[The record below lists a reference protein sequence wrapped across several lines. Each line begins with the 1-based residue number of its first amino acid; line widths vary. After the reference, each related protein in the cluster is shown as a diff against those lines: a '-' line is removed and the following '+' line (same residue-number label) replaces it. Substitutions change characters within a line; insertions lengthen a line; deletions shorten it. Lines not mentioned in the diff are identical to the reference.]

1 MNVEIDLLGGFAVR
15 VEGRPIPANE
25 WRRRRAASLVKLLA
39 LAPRRTLHREQV
51 IDALWPDTAID
62 DAGPRLHKAAH
73 FARRTLGDSSALVLS
88 GDTVSL
94 FPGACVVV
102 DVDEFERS
110 AKQAI
115 AALDR
120 DPEECA
126 AAAAAADRWAG
137 ELLPDDPY
145 EEWLEVPRDRLRE
158 LHQELL
164 RRSGRWNELAMADPA
179 DEQANLARARQLA
192 DSGNRGAALRQLER
206 LERALRREL
215 GVSPG
220 PAVASLRAELLAS
233 DAHETQRRPARVL
246 FGRDAELRR
255 IDRLIVAASAGEGR
269 TLFVSGPAGIGKTA
283 VLRWLDRRAEGRGLR
298 VGVGAAAALEGAWPY
313 APVLEALADLCRR
326 YPALLDGLA
335 DEYRTEIEGALR
347 GSSPEWAGE
356 SRHQR
361 LFVSAAELLRL
372 AASGGIA
379 PRAVLRR
386 REGTRIPS
394 PSDDEVG
401 ALQRRDQRG
410 AIKLGASAASGAIK
424 LGGAVLIVDDAHD
437 ADEASLRLLHYLSRV
452 AVGERILIV
461 VAHRPWPLRPA
472 MDAMRRSL
480 IGRGTS
486 VPLDLGQL
494 PDEDI
499 RQLASPAVGEDQVIL
514 ERVVKLAGGNPF
526 AAIELARTAA
536 SGDDRGG
543 PTGALVLRGLGDAA
557 ISALTK
563 VAVLG
568 AEFNT
573 DEYVAVA
580 GVGEAQAYALLDE
593 ALVGGVI
600 ERVAA
605 GYRFRHSLVRDA
617 LLDGLPPHRLLPLHR
632 RAAEALRSLSAS
644 PARIGHQL
652 LQAGDV
658 GAAAPILLQAAR
670 TEAAIGAYRDAL
682 SLIDAVRTDVRD
694 PERGP
699 LLALRADMLMAT
711 GDAGAVGAYR
721 EALSATDDPAEH
733 RRLLPRLARAATFAG
748 DYATAAEALE
758 GLEPDGSADDAAL
771 LLARGN
777 LAYFTGDLV
786 AAEAAADEARR
797 RLAFAD
803 LADWRLYDLI
813 TLQGLIAHLRGEWFS
828 RLAVELRAGADRP
841 DLARAM
847 FDSHL
852 CVGEY
857 LLYGPT
863 PYEEVLALSAR
874 LRESAR
880 RSGVLRAVAFATAL
894 RGEAALLSGDLALAE
909 TELTEAAELHHD
921 IGSTAGEAHSL
932 QRLAEVRLAQGDRA
946 EAQQLLRRAL
956 PLARWSATALHLLQ
970 RVYGSMI
977 RAAPDVETARAVVDQ
992 AMSTVGQEDACP
1004 FCSIMLAVP
1013 AAIACADAGDLD
1025 DARHHL
1031 AIAERSAALWKGSAW
1046 QASIAEARAHL
1057 DRAEGDS
1064 ENARRRLREAAEL
1077 FAAAGQPLDVDRCLA

>member
-15 VEGRPIPANE
+15 VDGRPIPAAD
-25 WRRRRAASLVKLLA
+25 WRRRKAASLVKLLA
-39 LAPRRTLHREQV
+39 LAHRHTLHREQV

-73 FARRTLGDSSALVLS
+73 FARRALGDSSALVLS
-88 GDTVSL
+88 RETVWL
-94 FPGACVVV
+94 FPDAHVAV
-102 DVDEFERS
+102 DVEEFERS
-110 AKQAI
+110 AKQAL

-120 DPEECA
+120 DPVGWA
-126 AAAAAADRWAG
+126 AAAAAVDQWAG

-145 EEWLEVPRDRLRE
+145 EAWLEAPRDRLQQ
-158 LHQELL
+158 LHSELL
-164 RRSGRWNELAMADPA
+164 RRSGRWSELALADPA
-179 DEQANLARARQLA
+179 DEEANLARARQLA
-192 DSGNRGAALRQLER
+192 NSGNRKAALRQLER

-215 GVSPG
+215 GVRPG
-220 PAVASLRAELLAS
+220 PAVVSLRAELLAS
-233 DAHETQRRPARVL
+233 DAPETQRRPARML
-246 FGRDAELRR
+246 FGRDTELRR
-255 IDRLIVAASAGEGR
+255 IDRLIVAASTGQGR

-283 VLRWLDRRAEGRGLR
+283 VVRWLDRRAEERGLR

-335 DEYRTEIEGALR
+335 DEYRSEIEGALR
-347 GSSPEWAGE
+347 GSSPEWAGD

-372 AASGGIA
+372 AASG
-379 PRAVLRR
+379 
-386 REGTRIPS
+386 
-394 PSDDEVG
+394 
-401 ALQRRDQRG
+401 
-410 AIKLGASAASGAIK
+410 
-424 LGGAVLIVDDAHD
+424 GGAVLIVDDAHD
-437 ADEASLRLLHYLSRV
+437 ADEASLRLLHYLSRA

-461 VAHRPWPLRPA
+461 VAHRQWPLRPA

-499 RQLASPAVGEDQVIL
+499 RRLASRAVGEDRVLL

-536 SGDDRGG
+536 SGEDRGG
-543 PTGALVLRGLGDAA
+543 PTGALVLRGLSEAA
-557 ISALTK
+557 ISALTN

-568 AEFNT
+568 AEFDT

-580 GVGEAQAYALLDE
+580 GVAEAQAYVLLDE
-593 ALVGGVI
+593 ALAGGVI
-600 ERVAA
+600 ERMAA
-605 GYRFRHSLVRDA
+605 GYRFQHSLVRDA

-632 RAAEALRSLSAS
+632 RAAEALRGLSAS

-670 TEAAIGAYRDAL
+670 TEATIGAYRDAL
-682 SLIDAVRTDVRD
+682 SLIDAVRADAQD

-699 LLALRADMLMAT
+699 MLALRADMLMAT

-721 EALSATDDPAEH
+721 DALSATDDPAEQ

-748 DYATAAEALE
+748 DYTTAAEALE
-758 GLEPDGSADDAAL
+758 GLEPDGTADDAAL

-803 LADWRLYDLI
+803 LGDWRLYDLI

-863 PYEEVLALSAR
+863 PYEEVLVLSAK
-874 LRESAR
+874 LRDSAR

-894 RGEAALLSGDLALAE
+894 RGEAALLSGDLTLAE

-932 QRLAEVRLAQGDRA
+932 QRLAEVRLAQGNRA

-970 RVYGSMI
+970 RVYGTMI

-1025 DARHHL
+1025 DARQHL

-1057 DRAEGDS
+1057 HRAEGDA
-1064 ENARRRLREAAEL
+1064 ETAHRRLREAAEL

>member
-15 VEGRPIPANE
+15 VDGRPIPAAD
-25 WRRRRAASLVKLLA
+25 WRRRKAAALVKLLA
-39 LAPRRTLHREQV
+39 LAHRHTLHREQV

-73 FARRTLGDSSALVLS
+73 FARRALGDSSALVLS
-88 GDTVSL
+88 GETVWL
-94 FPGACVVV
+94 FPDAHLAV
-102 DVDEFERS
+102 DVEEFERS
-110 AKQAI
+110 AKQAL

-120 DPEECA
+120 DPVGWA
-126 AAAAAADRWAG
+126 AAAAAVDQWAG

-145 EEWLEVPRDRLRE
+145 EAWLEAPRDRLQQ
-158 LHQELL
+158 LHSELL
-164 RRSGRWNELAMADPA
+164 RRSGRWSELALADPA
-179 DEQANLARARQLA
+179 DEEANLARARQLA
-192 DSGNRGAALRQLER
+192 NSGNRGAALRQLER

-215 GVSPG
+215 GVRPG
-220 PAVASLRAELLAS
+220 PAVVSLRAELLAS
-233 DAHETQRRPARVL
+233 DAPETQRRPARML
-246 FGRDAELRR
+246 FGRDTALRR
-255 IDRLIVAASAGEGR
+255 IDRLIVAASTGQGR

-283 VLRWLDRRAEGRGLR
+283 VVRWLDRRAEERGLR

-335 DEYRTEIEGALR
+335 DEYRSEIEGALR

-372 AASGGIA
+372 AASGG
-379 PRAVLRR
+379 
-386 REGTRIPS
+386 
-394 PSDDEVG
+394 
-401 ALQRRDQRG
+401 
-410 AIKLGASAASGAIK
+410 
-424 LGGAVLIVDDAHD
+424 GAVLIVDDAHD
-437 ADEASLRLLHYLSRV
+437 ADEASLRLLHYLSRA

-461 VAHRPWPLRPA
+461 VAHRQWPLRPA

-499 RQLASPAVGEDQVIL
+499 RRLASRAVGEDRVLL

-543 PTGALVLRGLGDAA
+543 PTGALVLRGLSEAA
-557 ISALTK
+557 ISALTN

-568 AEFNT
+568 AEFDT

-580 GVGEAQAYALLDE
+580 GVGEAQAYVLLDE
-593 ALVGGVI
+593 ALAGGVI
-600 ERVAA
+600 ERMAA
-605 GYRFRHSLVRDA
+605 GYRFQHSLVRDA

-632 RAAEALRSLSAS
+632 RAAEALRGLSAS

-670 TEAAIGAYRDAL
+670 TEATIGAYRDAL
-682 SLIDAVRTDVRD
+682 SLIDAVRADAQD

-699 LLALRADMLMAT
+699 MLALRADMLMAT

-721 EALSATDDPAEH
+721 DALSATDDPAEQ

-748 DYATAAEALE
+748 DYTTAAEALE
-758 GLEPDGSADDAAL
+758 GLEPDGTADDAAL

-803 LADWRLYDLI
+803 LGDWRLYDLI

-863 PYEEVLALSAR
+863 PYEEVLVLSAK
-874 LRESAR
+874 LRDSAR

-894 RGEAALLSGDLALAE
+894 RGEAALLSGDLTLAE

-932 QRLAEVRLAQGDRA
+932 QRLAEVRLAQGNRA

-970 RVYGSMI
+970 RVYGTMI

-1025 DARHHL
+1025 DARQHL

-1057 DRAEGDS
+1057 HRAEGDA
-1064 ENARRRLREAAEL
+1064 ETARRRLREAAEL

>member
-15 VEGRPIPANE
+15 VDGRPIPAAD
-25 WRRRRAASLVKLLA
+25 WRRRKAAALVKLLA
-39 LAPRRTLHREQV
+39 LAHRHTLHREQV

-73 FARRTLGDSSALVLS
+73 FARRALGDSSALVLS
-88 GDTVSL
+88 GETVWL
-94 FPGACVVV
+94 FPDAHVAV
-102 DVDEFERS
+102 DVEEFERS
-110 AKQAI
+110 AKQAL

-120 DPEECA
+120 DPVGWA
-126 AAAAAADRWAG
+126 AAAAAVDQWAG

-145 EEWLEVPRDRLRE
+145 EAWLEAPRDRLQQ
-158 LHQELL
+158 LHSELL
-164 RRSGRWNELAMADPA
+164 RRSGRWSELALADPA
-179 DEQANLARARQLA
+179 DEEANLARARQLA
-192 DSGNRGAALRQLER
+192 NSGNRGAALRQLER

-215 GVSPG
+215 GVRPG
-220 PAVASLRAELLAS
+220 PAVVSLRAELLAS
-233 DAHETQRRPARVL
+233 DAPETQRRPARML
-246 FGRDAELRR
+246 FGRDTALRR
-255 IDRLIVAASAGEGR
+255 IDRLIVAASTGQGR

-283 VLRWLDRRAEGRGLR
+283 VVRWLDRRAEERGLR

-335 DEYRTEIEGALR
+335 DEYRSEIEGALR

-372 AASGGIA
+372 AASGG
-379 PRAVLRR
+379 
-386 REGTRIPS
+386 
-394 PSDDEVG
+394 
-401 ALQRRDQRG
+401 
-410 AIKLGASAASGAIK
+410 
-424 LGGAVLIVDDAHD
+424 GAVLIVDDAHD
-437 ADEASLRLLHYLSRV
+437 ADEASLRLLHYLSRA

-461 VAHRPWPLRPA
+461 VAHRQWPLRPA

-499 RQLASPAVGEDQVIL
+499 RRLASRAVGEDRVLL

-543 PTGALVLRGLGDAA
+543 PTGALVLRGLSEAA
-557 ISALTK
+557 ISALTN

-568 AEFNT
+568 AEFDT

-580 GVGEAQAYALLDE
+580 GVGEAQAYVLLDE
-593 ALVGGVI
+593 ALAGGVI
-600 ERVAA
+600 ERMAA
-605 GYRFRHSLVRDA
+605 GYRFQHSLVRDA

-632 RAAEALRSLSAS
+632 RAAEALRGLSAS

-682 SLIDAVRTDVRD
+682 SLIDAVRADAQD

-699 LLALRADMLMAT
+699 MLALRADMLMAT

-721 EALSATDDPAEH
+721 DALSATDDPAEQ

-748 DYATAAEALE
+748 DYTTAAEALE
-758 GLEPDGSADDAAL
+758 GLEPDGTADDAAL

-803 LADWRLYDLI
+803 LGDWRLYDLI

-863 PYEEVLALSAR
+863 PYEEVLVLSAK
-874 LRESAR
+874 LRDSAR

-894 RGEAALLSGDLALAE
+894 RGEAALLSGDLTLAE

-932 QRLAEVRLAQGDRA
+932 QRLAEVRLAQGNRA

-970 RVYGSMI
+970 RVYGTMI

-1025 DARHHL
+1025 DARQHL

-1057 DRAEGDS
+1057 HRAEGDA
-1064 ENARRRLREAAEL
+1064 ETARRRLREAAEL

>member
-15 VEGRPIPANE
+15 VDGRPIPAAD
-25 WRRRRAASLVKLLA
+25 WRRRKAASLVKLLA
-39 LAPRRTLHREQV
+39 LAHRHTLHREQV

-73 FARRTLGDSSALVLS
+73 FARRALGDSSALVLS
-88 GDTVSL
+88 RETVWL
-94 FPGACVVV
+94 FPDAHVAV
-102 DVDEFERS
+102 DVEEFERS
-110 AKQAI
+110 AKQAL

-120 DPEECA
+120 DPVGWA
-126 AAAAAADRWAG
+126 AAAAAVDQWAG

-145 EEWLEVPRDRLRE
+145 EAWLEAPRDRLQQ
-158 LHQELL
+158 LHSELL
-164 RRSGRWNELAMADPA
+164 RRSGRWSELALADPA
-179 DEQANLARARQLA
+179 DEGANLARARQLA
-192 DSGNRGAALRQLER
+192 NSGNRGAALRQLER

-215 GVSPG
+215 GVRPG
-220 PAVASLRAELLAS
+220 PAVVSLRAELLAS
-233 DAHETQRRPARVL
+233 DAPETQRRPARML
-246 FGRDAELRR
+246 FGRDTALRR
-255 IDRLIVAASAGEGR
+255 IDRLIVAASTGQGR

-283 VLRWLDRRAEGRGLR
+283 VVRWLDRRAEERGLR

-335 DEYRTEIEGALR
+335 DEYRSEIEGALR

-372 AASGGIA
+372 AASGG
-379 PRAVLRR
+379 
-386 REGTRIPS
+386 
-394 PSDDEVG
+394 
-401 ALQRRDQRG
+401 
-410 AIKLGASAASGAIK
+410 
-424 LGGAVLIVDDAHD
+424 GAVLIVDDAHD
-437 ADEASLRLLHYLSRV
+437 ADEASLRLLHYLSRA

-461 VAHRPWPLRPA
+461 VAHRQWPLRPA

-499 RQLASPAVGEDQVIL
+499 RRLASRAVGEDRVLL

-543 PTGALVLRGLGDAA
+543 PTGALVLRGLSEAA
-557 ISALTK
+557 ISALTN

-568 AEFNT
+568 AEFDT
-573 DEYVAVA
+573 DEYVAVV
-580 GVGEAQAYALLDE
+580 GVGEAQAYVLLDE
-593 ALVGGVI
+593 ALAGGVI
-600 ERVAA
+600 ERMAA
-605 GYRFRHSLVRDA
+605 GYRFQHSLVRDA

-632 RAAEALRSLSAS
+632 RAAEALRGLSAS

-670 TEAAIGAYRDAL
+670 TEATIGAYRDAL
-682 SLIDAVRTDVRD
+682 SLIDAVRADAQD

-699 LLALRADMLMAT
+699 MLALRADMLMAT

-721 EALSATDDPAEH
+721 DALSATDDPAEQ

-748 DYATAAEALE
+748 DYTTAAEALE
-758 GLEPDGSADDAAL
+758 GLEPDGTADDAAL

-803 LADWRLYDLI
+803 LGDWRLYDLI

-863 PYEEVLALSAR
+863 PYEEVLVLSAK
-874 LRESAR
+874 LRDSAR

-894 RGEAALLSGDLALAE
+894 RGEAALLSGDLTLAE

-932 QRLAEVRLAQGDRA
+932 QRLAEVRLAQGNRA

-970 RVYGSMI
+970 RVYGTMI

-1025 DARHHL
+1025 DARQHL

-1057 DRAEGDS
+1057 HRAEGDA
-1064 ENARRRLREAAEL
+1064 ETARRRLREAAEL

>member
-15 VEGRPIPANE
+15 VDGRPIPAAD
-25 WRRRRAASLVKLLA
+25 WRRRKAASLVKLLA
-39 LAPRRTLHREQV
+39 LAHRHTLHREQV

-73 FARRTLGDSSALVLS
+73 FARRVLGNSSALVLS
-88 GDTVSL
+88 GETVWL
-94 FPGACVVV
+94 FPDAHVVV
-102 DVDEFERS
+102 DVEEFERS
-110 AKQAI
+110 AKQAL

-120 DPEECA
+120 DPGGWA
-126 AAAAAADRWAG
+126 AAAAAVDQWAG

-145 EEWLEVPRDRLRE
+145 EAWLEAPRDRLQQ
-158 LHQELL
+158 LHSELL
-164 RRSGRWNELAMADPA
+164 RRSGRWSELALADPA
-179 DEQANLARARQLA
+179 DEEANLARARQLA

-215 GVSPG
+215 GVRPG
-220 PAVASLRAELLAS
+220 PAVVSLRAELLAS
-233 DAHETQRRPARVL
+233 DAPETQRRPARML
-246 FGRDAELRR
+246 FGRDTELRR
-255 IDRLIVAASAGEGR
+255 IDRLIVAASTGEGR

-283 VLRWLDRRAEGRGLR
+283 VVRWLDRRAEERGLR

-335 DEYRTEIEGALR
+335 DEYRSEIEGALR

-372 AASGGIA
+372 AASGG
-379 PRAVLRR
+379 
-386 REGTRIPS
+386 
-394 PSDDEVG
+394 
-401 ALQRRDQRG
+401 
-410 AIKLGASAASGAIK
+410 
-424 LGGAVLIVDDAHD
+424 GAVLIVDDAHD
-437 ADEASLRLLHYLSRV
+437 ADEASLRLLHYLSRA

-461 VAHRPWPLRPA
+461 VAHRQWPLRPA

-499 RQLASPAVGEDQVIL
+499 RRLAGRAVGEDRVLL

-543 PTGALVLRGLGDAA
+543 PTGALVLRGLSEAA
-557 ISALTK
+557 ISALTN

-568 AEFNT
+568 AEFDT

-580 GVGEAQAYALLDE
+580 GVREAQAYVLLDE
-593 ALVGGVI
+593 ALAGGVI
-600 ERVAA
+600 ERMAA
-605 GYRFRHSLVRDA
+605 GYRFQHSLVRDA

-632 RAAEALRSLSAS
+632 RAAEALRGLSAS

-658 GAAAPILLQAAR
+658 GAAAPILLQDAR

-682 SLIDAVRTDVRD
+682 SLIDAVRADAQD

-699 LLALRADMLMAT
+699 MLALRADMLMAT

-721 EALSATDDPAEH
+721 EALSATDDPAEQ

-748 DYATAAEALE
+748 DYTTAAEALQ
-758 GLEPDGSADDAAL
+758 GLEPDGTADDAAL

-803 LADWRLYDLI
+803 LGDWRLYDLI

-863 PYEEVLALSAR
+863 PYEEVLVLSAK
-874 LRESAR
+874 LRDSAR

-894 RGEAALLSGDLALAE
+894 RGEAALLSGDLTLAE

-932 QRLAEVRLAQGDRA
+932 QRLAEVRLAQGNRA

-970 RVYGSMI
+970 RVYGTMI

-1057 DRAEGDS
+1057 HRAEGDA
-1064 ENARRRLREAAEL
+1064 ETAHRRLREAAEL

>member
-15 VEGRPIPANE
+15 VDGRPIPAGD
-25 WRRRRAASLVKLLA
+25 WRRRKAASLVKLLA
-39 LAPRRTLHREQV
+39 LAHRHTLHREQV
-51 IDALWPDTAID
+51 IDALWPDTAIE

-73 FARRTLGDSSALVLS
+73 FARRVLGDSSALVLS
-88 GDTVSL
+88 GETVWL
-94 FPGACVVV
+94 FPDAHVVV
-102 DVDEFERS
+102 DVEEFERS
-110 AKQAI
+110 AKQAL

-120 DPEECA
+120 DPGGWA
-126 AAAAAADRWAG
+126 AAAAAVDQWAG

-145 EEWLEVPRDRLRE
+145 EAWLEAPRDRLQQ
-158 LHQELL
+158 LHSELL
-164 RRSGRWNELAMADPA
+164 RRSGRWSELALADPA
-179 DEQANLARARQLA
+179 DEEANLARARQLA

-215 GVSPG
+215 GVRPG
-220 PAVASLRAELLAS
+220 PAVVSLRAELLAS
-233 DAHETQRRPARVL
+233 DAPETQRRPARML
-246 FGRDAELRR
+246 FGRDTELRR
-255 IDRLIVAASAGEGR
+255 IDRLIVAASTGEGR

-283 VLRWLDRRAEGRGLR
+283 VVRWLDRRAEERGLR

-335 DEYRTEIEGALR
+335 DEYRSEIEGALR

-372 AASGGIA
+372 AASGG
-379 PRAVLRR
+379 
-386 REGTRIPS
+386 
-394 PSDDEVG
+394 
-401 ALQRRDQRG
+401 
-410 AIKLGASAASGAIK
+410 
-424 LGGAVLIVDDAHD
+424 GAVLIVDDAHD
-437 ADEASLRLLHYLSRV
+437 ADEASLRLLHYLSRA

-461 VAHRPWPLRPA
+461 VAHRQWPLRPA

-499 RQLASPAVGEDQVIL
+499 RRLASRAVGEDRVLL

-543 PTGALVLRGLGDAA
+543 PTGALVLRGLSEAA
-557 ISALTK
+557 ISALTN

-568 AEFNT
+568 AEFDT

-580 GVGEAQAYALLDE
+580 GVAEAQAYVLLDE
-593 ALVGGVI
+593 ALAGGVI
-600 ERVAA
+600 ERMAA
-605 GYRFRHSLVRDA
+605 GYRFQHSLVRDA

-632 RAAEALRSLSAS
+632 RAAEALRGLSAS

-682 SLIDAVRTDVRD
+682 SLIDAVRSDAQD

-699 LLALRADMLMAT
+699 MLALRADMLMAT

-721 EALSATDDPAEH
+721 EALSATDDPAEQ

-748 DYATAAEALE
+748 DYTTAAEALQ
-758 GLEPDGSADDAAL
+758 GLEPDGTADDAAL

-803 LADWRLYDLI
+803 LGDWRLYDLI

-863 PYEEVLALSAR
+863 PYEEVLVLSAK
-874 LRESAR
+874 LRDSAR

-894 RGEAALLSGDLALAE
+894 RGEAALLSGDLTLAE

-932 QRLAEVRLAQGDRA
+932 QRLAEVRLAQGNRA

-970 RVYGSMI
+970 RVYGTMI

-1025 DARHHL
+1025 DARQHL

-1057 DRAEGDS
+1057 HRAEGDA
-1064 ENARRRLREAAEL
+1064 ETAHRRLREAAEL

>member
-51 IDALWPDTAID
+51 IDALWPDTAVD

-94 FPGACVVV
+94 FPGACVVI

-120 DPEECA
+120 DPEEWA

-192 DSGNRGAALRQLER
+192 HSGNRGAALRQLER

-283 VLRWLDRRAEGRGLR
+283 VLRWLDRRAEERGLR

-386 REGTRIPS
+386 REGTRFSS

-401 ALQRRDQRG
+401 ALQRRDPR
-410 AIKLGASAASGAIK
+410 GASAASGAIK

-437 ADEASLRLLHYLSRV
+437 ADEASLRLLHYLSRA

-543 PTGALVLRGLGDAA
+543 PMGALVLRGLGDAA

-600 ERVAA
+600 ERMAA

-632 RAAEALRSLSAS
+632 RAAEALRGLSAS

-694 PERGP
+694 R
-699 LLALRADMLMAT
+699 
-711 GDAGAVGAYR
+711 
-721 EALSATDDPAEH
+721 
-733 RRLLPRLARAATFAG
+733 
-748 DYATAAEALE
+748 
-758 GLEPDGSADDAAL
+758 
-771 LLARGN
+771 
-777 LAYFTGDLV
+777 
-786 AAEAAADEARR
+786 
-797 RLAFAD
+797 
-803 LADWRLYDLI
+803 
-813 TLQGLIAHLRGEWFS
+813 
-828 RLAVELRAGADRP
+828 
-841 DLARAM
+841 
-847 FDSHL
+847 
-852 CVGEY
+852 
-857 LLYGPT
+857 
-863 PYEEVLALSAR
+863 
-874 LRESAR
+874 
-880 RSGVLRAVAFATAL
+880 
-894 RGEAALLSGDLALAE
+894 
-909 TELTEAAELHHD
+909 
-921 IGSTAGEAHSL
+921 
-932 QRLAEVRLAQGDRA
+932 
-946 EAQQLLRRAL
+946 
-956 PLARWSATALHLLQ
+956 
-970 RVYGSMI
+970 
-977 RAAPDVETARAVVDQ
+977 
-992 AMSTVGQEDACP
+992 
-1004 FCSIMLAVP
+1004 
-1013 AAIACADAGDLD
+1013 
-1025 DARHHL
+1025 
-1031 AIAERSAALWKGSAW
+1031 
-1046 QASIAEARAHL
+1046 
-1057 DRAEGDS
+1057 
-1064 ENARRRLREAAEL
+1064 NA
-1077 FAAAGQPLDVDRCLA
+1077 DRCLRCVPTC

>member
-15 VEGRPIPANE
+15 VDGRPIPAGD
-25 WRRRRAASLVKLLA
+25 WRRRKAASLVKLLA
-39 LAPRRTLHREQV
+39 LSRRRTLHREQV
-51 IDALWPDTAID
+51 IDALWPDSAID

-73 FARRTLGDSSALVLS
+73 FARRVLHDSSALVLS

-94 FPGACVVV
+94 FPHAQVVV
-102 DVDEFERS
+102 DVEEFERS

-120 DPEECA
+120 DPDAWA
-126 AAAAAADRWAG
+126 AMAVVADRWAG

-145 EEWLEVPRDRLRE
+145 EAWLEVPRDRVQQ

-164 RRSGRWNELAMADPA
+164 RRSGRWGELALADPA
-179 DEQANLARARQLA
+179 DEEASLARARQLA

-215 GVSPG
+215 GVRPG

-233 DAHETQRRPARVL
+233 DAPETQRRPARVL

-255 IDRLIVAASAGEGR
+255 IDRLIGAASAGQGR
-269 TLFVSGPAGIGKTA
+269 TLFVSGPPGIGKTA
-283 VLRWLDRRAEGRGLR
+283 VLRWLDRRAEDRGLR

-335 DEYRTEIEGALR
+335 DEYRSEIEGALR

-372 AASGGIA
+372 AAS
-379 PRAVLRR
+379 
-386 REGTRIPS
+386 S
-394 PSDDEVG
+394 
-401 ALQRRDQRG
+401 
-410 AIKLGASAASGAIK
+410 
-424 LGGAVLIVDDAHD
+424 GGAVLIVDDAHD
-437 ADEASLRLLHYLSRV
+437 ADEGSMRLLHYLSRA

-499 RQLASPAVGEDQVIL
+499 RRLAGRAVGKDRVLL

-526 AAIELARTAA
+526 AAIELARAAA
-536 SGDDRGG
+536 SDDDRGG
-543 PTGALVLRGLGDAA
+543 PTGALVLRGLRDAA

-568 AEFNT
+568 AEFDT

-593 ALVGGVI
+593 ALAGGVI
-600 ERVAA
+600 ERMAA
-605 GYRFRHSLVRDA
+605 GYRFQHSLVRDA
-617 LLDGLPPHRLLPLHR
+617 LLDGLPPHQLLPLHR
-632 RAAEALRSLSAS
+632 RAAEALRGLSAS

-682 SLIDAVRTDVRD
+682 SLIDAVRQDVRD

-711 GDAGAVGAYR
+711 GDAGAVGAYQ

-733 RRLLPRLARAATFAG
+733 RRLRPRLARAATFAG

-828 RLAVELRAGADRP
+828 RLAVELRASAERP
-841 DLARAM
+841 DMARAM

-863 PYEEVLALSAR
+863 PYEEVLALAAK
-874 LRESAR
+874 LRDSAR

-894 RGEAALLSGDLALAE
+894 RGEAALLSGDLTVAE

-932 QRLAEVRLAQGDRA
+932 QRLAEVRLAQGDRG

-970 RVYGSMI
+970 RVYGTMI

-1046 QASIAEARAHL
+1046 QASIAETRAHL
-1057 DRAEGDS
+1057 HRAEGDA
-1064 ENARRRLREAAEL
+1064 ETARRRLREAAEL

>member
-15 VEGRPIPANE
+15 VDGRPIPAAE
-25 WRRRRAASLVKLLA
+25 WRRRQAASLVKLLA

-51 IDALWPDTAID
+51 IDALWPDLAID

-73 FARRTLGDSSALVLS
+73 FARRSLGDSSALVLS

-94 FPGACVVV
+94 FPDAQVVV
-102 DVDEFERS
+102 DVEEFERS

-115 AALDR
+115 AALER
-120 DPEECA
+120 DPGGGA
-126 AAAAAADRWAG
+126 AAASAADRGAG

-145 EEWLEVPRDRLRE
+145 EAWLEGPRDRLRQ

-164 RRSGRWNELAMADPA
+164 RRSGRWGELALADPA
-179 DEQANLARARQLA
+179 DEEASLARARQLA

-215 GVSPG
+215 GVRPG

-233 DAHETQRRPARVL
+233 DAPERQRSPASLL

-255 IDRLIVAASAGEGR
+255 IEWLITAASTGQGR
-269 TLFVSGPAGIGKTA
+269 TLFMSGPPGIGKTA
-283 VLRWLDRRAEGRGLR
+283 VLRWLDRRVEERGLR
-298 VGVGAAAALEGAWPY
+298 VGAGAAAALEGAWPY

-335 DEYRTEIEGALR
+335 DEYRSEIEGALR
-347 GSSPEWAGE
+347 GRSPEWVGE

-372 AASGGIA
+372 AAS
-379 PRAVLRR
+379 
-386 REGTRIPS
+386 S
-394 PSDDEVG
+394 
-401 ALQRRDQRG
+401 
-410 AIKLGASAASGAIK
+410 
-424 LGGAVLIVDDAHD
+424 GGAVLIVDDAHD
-437 ADEASLRLLHYLSRV
+437 ADEASLRLLHYLSRA

-461 VAHRPWPLRPA
+461 VSHRPWPLRPA

-499 RQLASPAVGEDQVIL
+499 RRLASHAVGEDRVLL

-543 PTGALVLRGLGDAA
+543 PSGALVLRGLGDAA

-568 AEFNT
+568 AEFDT
-573 DEYVAVA
+573 DEYLAVA

-593 ALVGGVI
+593 ALAGGVI
-600 ERVAA
+600 ERTAA
-605 GYRFRHSLVRDA
+605 GYRFQHSLVRDA
-617 LLDGLPPHRLLPLHR
+617 LLDGLPPHQLLPLHR
-632 RAAEALRSLSAS
+632 RAAEALRGLSAS

-658 GAAAPILLQAAR
+658 GAAAPILLEAAR

-721 EALSATDDPAEH
+721 EALSATDDAGER
-733 RRLLPRLARAATFAG
+733 RRLRPRLARAATFAG
-748 DYATAAEALE
+748 DYGTAAEALE
-758 GLEPDGSADDAAL
+758 GLEPGGSSDDAAL

-797 RLAFAD
+797 RFAFAD
-803 LADWRLYDLI
+803 LADWRIYDLI

-828 RLAVELRAGADRP
+828 RLVVELRASAERP
-841 DLARAM
+841 DMAQAM

-857 LLYGPT
+857 VLYGPT
-863 PYEEVLALSAR
+863 PYEEVLALAAK

-909 TELTEAAELHHD
+909 AELTEAAELHHD

-970 RVYGSMI
+970 RVYGTMI

-1013 AAIACADAGDLD
+1013 AAIACADAGDLA

-1057 DRAEGDS
+1057 DRAQGDA
-1064 ENARRRLREAAEL
+1064 ETGRRRLREAAEL

>member
-94 FPGACVVV
+94 FPGACVVI

-110 AKQAI
+110 GKQAI

-120 DPEECA
+120 DPEEWA

-192 DSGNRGAALRQLER
+192 HSGNRGAALRQLER

-283 VLRWLDRRAEGRGLR
+283 VLRWLDRRAEERGLR

-401 ALQRRDQRG
+401 ALQRRDPR
-410 AIKLGASAASGAIK
+410 GASAASGAIK

-437 ADEASLRLLHYLSRV
+437 ADEASLRLLHYLSRA

-543 PTGALVLRGLGDAA
+543 PMGALVLRGLGDAA

-600 ERVAA
+600 ERMAA
-605 GYRFRHSLVRDA
+605 GYRFQHSLVRDA

-632 RAAEALRSLSAS
+632 RAAEALRGLSAS

-828 RLAVELRAGADRP
+828 RLAVELRASADRP

-1025 DARHHL
+1025 DAHHHL

-1057 DRAEGDS
+1057 HRAEGDS
-1064 ENARRRLREAAEL
+1064 ETARRRLREAAEL

>member
-15 VEGRPIPANE
+15 VDGRPIPAAD
-25 WRRRRAASLVKLLA
+25 WRRRKAAALVKLLA
-39 LAPRRTLHREQV
+39 LAHRHTLHREQV

-73 FARRTLGDSSALVLS
+73 FARRALGDSSALVLS
-88 GDTVSL
+88 RETVWL
-94 FPGACVVV
+94 FPDAHVAV
-102 DVDEFERS
+102 DVEEFERS
-110 AKQAI
+110 AKQAL

-120 DPEECA
+120 DPVGWA
-126 AAAAAADRWAG
+126 AAAAAVDQWAG

-145 EEWLEVPRDRLRE
+145 EAWLEAPRDRLQQ
-158 LHQELL
+158 LHSELL
-164 RRSGRWNELAMADPA
+164 RRSGRWSELALADPA
-179 DEQANLARARQLA
+179 DEEANLARARQLA
-192 DSGNRGAALRQLER
+192 NSGNRGAALRQLER

-215 GVSPG
+215 GVRPG
-220 PAVASLRAELLAS
+220 PAVVSLRAELLAS
-233 DAHETQRRPARVL
+233 DAPETQRRPAGML
-246 FGRDAELRR
+246 FGRDTELRR
-255 IDRLIVAASAGEGR
+255 IDRLIVAASTGQGR

-283 VLRWLDRRAEGRGLR
+283 VVRWLDRRAEERGLR

-335 DEYRTEIEGALR
+335 DEYRSEIEGALR

-372 AASGGIA
+372 AASGG
-379 PRAVLRR
+379 
-386 REGTRIPS
+386 
-394 PSDDEVG
+394 
-401 ALQRRDQRG
+401 
-410 AIKLGASAASGAIK
+410 
-424 LGGAVLIVDDAHD
+424 GAVLIVDDAHD
-437 ADEASLRLLHYLSRV
+437 ADEASLRLLHYLSRA

-461 VAHRPWPLRPA
+461 VAHRQWPLRPA

-499 RQLASPAVGEDQVIL
+499 RRLASRAVGEDRVLL

-543 PTGALVLRGLGDAA
+543 PTGALVLRGLSEAA
-557 ISALTK
+557 ISALTN

-568 AEFNT
+568 AEFDT

-580 GVGEAQAYALLDE
+580 GVGEAQAYVLLDE
-593 ALVGGVI
+593 ALAGGVI
-600 ERVAA
+600 ERMAA
-605 GYRFRHSLVRDA
+605 GYRFQHSLVRDA

-632 RAAEALRSLSAS
+632 RAAEALRGLSAS

-670 TEAAIGAYRDAL
+670 TEATIGAYRDAL
-682 SLIDAVRTDVRD
+682 SLIDAVRADAQD

-699 LLALRADMLMAT
+699 MLALRADMLMAT

-721 EALSATDDPAEH
+721 EALSATDDPAEQ

-748 DYATAAEALE
+748 DYTTAAEALE
-758 GLEPDGSADDAAL
+758 GLEPDGTADDAAL

-803 LADWRLYDLI
+803 LGDWRLYDLI

-863 PYEEVLALSAR
+863 PYEEVLVLSAK
-874 LRESAR
+874 LRDSAR

-894 RGEAALLSGDLALAE
+894 RGEAALLSGDLTLAE

-932 QRLAEVRLAQGDRA
+932 QRLAEVRLAQGNRA

-970 RVYGSMI
+970 RVYGTMI

-1025 DARHHL
+1025 DARQHL

-1057 DRAEGDS
+1057 HRAEGDA
-1064 ENARRRLREAAEL
+1064 ETAHRRLREAAEL

>member
-15 VEGRPIPANE
+15 VDGRPIPAAD
-25 WRRRRAASLVKLLA
+25 WRRRKAAALVKLLA
-39 LAPRRTLHREQV
+39 LAHRHTLHREQV

-73 FARRTLGDSSALVLS
+73 FARRALGDSSALVLS
-88 GDTVSL
+88 RETVWL
-94 FPGACVVV
+94 FPDAHVAV
-102 DVDEFERS
+102 DVEEFERS
-110 AKQAI
+110 AKQAL

-120 DPEECA
+120 DPVGWA
-126 AAAAAADRWAG
+126 AAAAAVDQWAG

-145 EEWLEVPRDRLRE
+145 EAWLEAPRDRLQQ
-158 LHQELL
+158 LHSELL
-164 RRSGRWNELAMADPA
+164 RRSGRWSELALADPA
-179 DEQANLARARQLA
+179 DEEANLARARQLA
-192 DSGNRGAALRQLER
+192 NSGNRGAALRQLER

-215 GVSPG
+215 GVRPG
-220 PAVASLRAELLAS
+220 PAVVSLRAELLAS
-233 DAHETQRRPARVL
+233 DAPETQRRPARML
-246 FGRDAELRR
+246 FGRDTALRR
-255 IDRLIVAASAGEGR
+255 IDRLIVAASTGQGR

-283 VLRWLDRRAEGRGLR
+283 VVRWLDRRAEERGLR

-335 DEYRTEIEGALR
+335 DEYRSEIEGALR

-372 AASGGIA
+372 AASGG
-379 PRAVLRR
+379 
-386 REGTRIPS
+386 
-394 PSDDEVG
+394 
-401 ALQRRDQRG
+401 
-410 AIKLGASAASGAIK
+410 
-424 LGGAVLIVDDAHD
+424 GAVLIVDDAHD
-437 ADEASLRLLHYLSRV
+437 ADEASLRLLHYLSRA

-461 VAHRPWPLRPA
+461 VAHRQWPLRPA

-499 RQLASPAVGEDQVIL
+499 RRLASRAVGEDRVLL

-536 SGDDRGG
+536 SGEDRGG
-543 PTGALVLRGLGDAA
+543 PTGALVLRGLSEAA
-557 ISALTK
+557 ISALTN

-568 AEFNT
+568 AEFDT

-580 GVGEAQAYALLDE
+580 GVGEAQAYVLLDE
-593 ALVGGVI
+593 ALAGGVI
-600 ERVAA
+600 ERMAA
-605 GYRFRHSLVRDA
+605 GYRFQHSLVRDA

-632 RAAEALRSLSAS
+632 RAAEALRGLSAS

-670 TEAAIGAYRDAL
+670 TEATIGAYRDAL
-682 SLIDAVRTDVRD
+682 SLIDAVRADAQD

-699 LLALRADMLMAT
+699 MLALRADMLMAT

-721 EALSATDDPAEH
+721 DALSATDDPAEQ

-748 DYATAAEALE
+748 DYTTAAEALE
-758 GLEPDGSADDAAL
+758 GLEPDGTADDAAL

-803 LADWRLYDLI
+803 LGDWRLYDLI

-863 PYEEVLALSAR
+863 PYEEVLVLSAK
-874 LRESAR
+874 LRDSAR

-894 RGEAALLSGDLALAE
+894 RGEAALLSGDLTLAE

-932 QRLAEVRLAQGDRA
+932 QRLAEVRLAQGNRA

-970 RVYGSMI
+970 RVYGTMI

-1025 DARHHL
+1025 DARQHL

-1057 DRAEGDS
+1057 HRAEGDA
-1064 ENARRRLREAAEL
+1064 ETARRRLREAAEL

>member
-15 VEGRPIPANE
+15 VDGRPIPANE

-73 FARRTLGDSSALVLS
+73 FARRSLGDSNALILS
-88 GDTVSL
+88 GNTVSL
-94 FPGACVVV
+94 FPYAHVVV

-120 DPEECA
+120 DPEGCA
-126 AAAAAADRWAG
+126 TAGAAADHWAG

-145 EEWLEVPRDRLRE
+145 EEWLEVPRDRLRQ

-164 RRSGRWNELAMADPA
+164 RRSGRWGELAMVDPA
-179 DEQANLARARQLA
+179 DEQASLARARQLA

-206 LERALRREL
+206 LERALRHEL

-233 DAHETQRRPARVL
+233 NAHETQRRPARVL

-283 VLRWLDRRAEGRGLR
+283 VLRWLDRRAEERGLR

-313 APVLEALADLCRR
+313 APALEALADLCRR

-372 AASGGIA
+372 AASGG
-379 PRAVLRR
+379 
-386 REGTRIPS
+386 
-394 PSDDEVG
+394 
-401 ALQRRDQRG
+401 
-410 AIKLGASAASGAIK
+410 
-424 LGGAVLIVDDAHD
+424 GAVLIVDDAHD
-437 ADEASLRLLHYLSRV
+437 ADEASLRLLHYLSRA

-461 VAHRPWPLRPA
+461 IAHRPWPLRPA

-499 RQLASPAVGEDQVIL
+499 RRLASPAVGEDRVLL
-514 ERVVKLAGGNPF
+514 ERVVKLSGGNPF

-557 ISALTK
+557 ISTLTK

-580 GVGEAQAYALLDE
+580 GVGESQAYALLDE

-600 ERVAA
+600 ERMAA

-632 RAAEALRSLSAS
+632 RAAEALRGLSAS

-682 SLIDAVRTDVRD
+682 SLIDTVRTDVRD

-733 RRLLPRLARAATFAG
+733 RGLLPRLARAATFAG
-748 DYATAAEALE
+748 DYTTAAEALE
-758 GLEPDGSADDAAL
+758 ALEPDGSADDAAL

-828 RLAVELRAGADRP
+828 RLAVELRASADRP

-880 RSGVLRAVAFATAL
+880 RSGALRAVAFATAL
-894 RGEAALLSGDLALAE
+894 RGEAALLSGDLTLAE

-970 RVYGSMI
+970 RVYGTMI

-1057 DRAEGDS
+1057 HRAEGDG
-1064 ENARRRLREAAEL
+1064 ETARRRLREAAEL

>member
-1 MNVEIDLLGGFAVR
+1 MNVEIDLLGGFAIRIDGR
-15 VEGRPIPANE
+15 VIPATE
-25 WRRRRAASLVKLLA
+25 WRRRQAASLVKLLA

-51 IDALWPDTAID
+51 IDALWPHTAID

-73 FARRTLGDSSALVLS
+73 FARRSLGDSSALVLS
-88 GDTVSL
+88 GDTASL
-94 FPGACVVV
+94 FPDAHVVV
-102 DVDEFERS
+102 DVDEFERN

-120 DPEECA
+120 DPEGKA

-145 EEWLEVPRDRLRE
+145 EVWLAVPRDRLRQ
-158 LHQELL
+158 LHEELL
-164 RRSGRWNELAMADPA
+164 RRSGRWGELALADPA
-179 DEQANLARARQLA
+179 DEEANLARARELV

-233 DAHETQRRPARVL
+233 DAQVTQRRPARVL

-255 IDRLIVAASAGEGR
+255 IDRLIIAASAGEGR

-283 VLRWLDRRAEGRGLR
+283 VLRWLDRRAEERGLR

-335 DEYRTEIEGALR
+335 DEYRSEIEGALR
-347 GSSPEWAGE
+347 GSSPEWVGE

-372 AASGGIA
+372 AASG
-379 PRAVLRR
+379 
-386 REGTRIPS
+386 
-394 PSDDEVG
+394 
-401 ALQRRDQRG
+401 
-410 AIKLGASAASGAIK
+410 
-424 LGGAVLIVDDAHD
+424 GGAVLIVDDAHD
-437 ADEASLRLLHYLSRV
+437 ADEASLRLLHYLSRA

-494 PDEDI
+494 PDDDI
-499 RQLASPAVGEDQVIL
+499 RRLASRAIGEDRVLL

-543 PTGALVLRGLGDAA
+543 PTGALVLRGVGDAA

-568 AEFNT
+568 AEFDT

-580 GVGEAQAYALLDE
+580 GIGERQAYALLDE

-600 ERVAA
+600 ERMAA

-632 RAAEALRSLSAS
+632 RAAEALRGLSAS

-658 GAAAPILLQAAR
+658 GAAAPILLQAVR

-682 SLIDAVRTDVRD
+682 SLIDAVRQDVRD

-748 DYATAAEALE
+748 DYATAADALE
-758 GLEPDGSADDAAL
+758 GLEPDGSTDDAAL

-777 LAYFTGDLV
+777 LAYFTGNLV

-828 RLAVELRAGADRP
+828 RLAVELRASADRP

-863 PYEEVLALSAR
+863 PYEEVLALSAT

-894 RGEAALLSGDLALAE
+894 RGEAALLSGDLTLAE

-932 QRLAEVRLAQGDRA
+932 QRLAEVRLAQGDRV

-970 RVYGSMI
+970 RVYGTMI

-1013 AAIACADAGDLD
+1013 AAIACADAGDID

-1031 AIAERSAALWKGSAW
+1031 AVAERSAALWKGTAW

-1064 ENARRRLREAAEL
+1064 ETARRRLREAAEL

>member
-1 MNVEIDLLGGFAVR
+1 MSVQIDLLGGFAVR
-15 VEGRPIPANE
+15 VDGRPIPATE
-25 WRRRRAASLVKLLA
+25 WRRRQAASLVKLLA

-51 IDALWPDTAID
+51 IDALWPGTAID

-73 FARRTLGDSSALVLS
+73 FARRVLGDSGALVLS
-88 GDTVSL
+88 RDTVSL
-94 FPGACVVV
+94 FPNANVVI
-102 DVDEFERS
+102 DVEELERG

-115 AALDR
+115 AALDG
-120 DPEECA
+120 DPGGGA
-126 AAAAAADRWAG
+126 AAAAAADRWA

-145 EEWLEVPRDRLRE
+145 EAWLEGPRDRLRQ

-164 RRSGRWNELAMADPA
+164 RRSGRWSELALADPA
-179 DEQANLARARQLA
+179 DEEASVARARQLA
-192 DSGNRGAALRQLER
+192 DKGNRGAALRQLER

-233 DAHETQRRPARVL
+233 DAPERQRRPAGAL
-246 FGRDAELRR
+246 FGRDTELRR
-255 IDRLIVAASAGEGR
+255 IEYLITATSTGKGR

-283 VLRWLDRRAEGRGLR
+283 VLRWLDRRAEERGLR

-313 APVLEALADLCRR
+313 APVLEAVADLCRR

-335 DEYRTEIEGALR
+335 DEYRSEIEGALR
-347 GSSPEWAGE
+347 GSSPEWVGE

-361 LFVSAAELLRL
+361 LFVSTAELLRL

-386 REGTRIPS
+386 RDGRRFPS

-401 ALQRRDQRG
+401 ALQRRDPR
-410 AIKLGASAASGAIK
+410 GASAASGAIK

-437 ADEASLRLLHYLSRV
+437 ADEASLRLLHYLSRA

-461 VAHRPWPLRPA
+461 VAHRPWPMRPA

-494 PDEDI
+494 ADVDI
-499 RQLASPAVGEDQVIL
+499 RRLASRAVGED
-514 ERVVKLAGGNPF
+514 RVLLDRVAKLAGGNPL
-526 AAIELARTAA
+526 AAIELAHNAA

-563 VAVLG
+563 VAVMG

-593 ALVGGVI
+593 ALAGGVI
-600 ERVAA
+600 ERMAA

-632 RAAEALRSLSAS
+632 RAAEALRGLSAS

-652 LQAGDV
+652 LKAGDV

-682 SLIDAVRTDVRD
+682 SLIDAVRTDVWS
-694 PERGP
+694 PEREP

-721 EALSATDDPAEH
+721 EALSATDDLAEQ

-777 LAYFTGDLV
+777 LAYFTGDLA

-828 RLAVELRAGADRP
+828 RLAVELRASAERP
-841 DLARAM
+841 DMARAM
-847 FDSHL
+847 FDSHV

-863 PYEEVLALSAR
+863 PYEEVLALAAK

-894 RGEAALLSGDLALAE
+894 RGEAALLSGDLTLADM
-909 TELTEAAELHHD
+909 ELTEAAELHHD

-932 QRLAEVRLAQGDRA
+932 QRLAEVRLAQGNRA

-970 RVYGSMI
+970 RVYGTMI
-977 RAAPDVETARAVVDQ
+977 RAAADVETARAVVDQ

-1057 DRAEGDS
+1057 DRAEGDV
-1064 ENARRRLREAAEL
+1064 EAARRRLREAAEL
-1077 FAAAGQPLDVDRCLA
+1077 FAVAGQPLDVDRCLA

>member
-15 VEGRPIPANE
+15 VDGRPIPAAD
-25 WRRRRAASLVKLLA
+25 WRRRKAASLVKLLA
-39 LAPRRTLHREQV
+39 LAHRHTLHREQV

-73 FARRTLGDSSALVLS
+73 FARRALGDSSALVLS
-88 GDTVSL
+88 RETVWL
-94 FPGACVVV
+94 FPDAHVAV
-102 DVDEFERS
+102 DVEEFERS
-110 AKQAI
+110 AKQAL

-120 DPEECA
+120 DPVGWA
-126 AAAAAADRWAG
+126 AAAAAVDQWAG

-145 EEWLEVPRDRLRE
+145 EAWLEAPRDRLQQ
-158 LHQELL
+158 LHSELL
-164 RRSGRWNELAMADPA
+164 RRSGRWSELALADPA
-179 DEQANLARARQLA
+179 DEEANLARARQLA
-192 DSGNRGAALRQLER
+192 NSGNRGAALRQLER

-215 GVSPG
+215 GVRPG
-220 PAVASLRAELLAS
+220 PAVVSLRAELLAS
-233 DAHETQRRPARVL
+233 DAPETQRRPARML
-246 FGRDAELRR
+246 FGRDTALRR
-255 IDRLIVAASAGEGR
+255 IDRLIVAASTGQGR

-283 VLRWLDRRAEGRGLR
+283 VVRWLDRRAEERGLR

-335 DEYRTEIEGALR
+335 DEYRSEIEGALR

-372 AASGGIA
+372 AASGG
-379 PRAVLRR
+379 
-386 REGTRIPS
+386 
-394 PSDDEVG
+394 
-401 ALQRRDQRG
+401 
-410 AIKLGASAASGAIK
+410 
-424 LGGAVLIVDDAHD
+424 GAVLIVDDAHD
-437 ADEASLRLLHYLSRV
+437 ADEASLRLLHYLSRA

-461 VAHRPWPLRPA
+461 VAHRQWPLRPA

-499 RQLASPAVGEDQVIL
+499 RRLASRAVGEDRVLL

-543 PTGALVLRGLGDAA
+543 PTGALVLRGLSEAA
-557 ISALTK
+557 ISALTN

-568 AEFNT
+568 AEFDT

-580 GVGEAQAYALLDE
+580 GVGEAQAYVLLDE
-593 ALVGGVI
+593 ALAGGVI
-600 ERVAA
+600 ERMAA
-605 GYRFRHSLVRDA
+605 GYRFQHSLVRDA

-632 RAAEALRSLSAS
+632 RAAEALRGLSAS

-682 SLIDAVRTDVRD
+682 SLIDAVRADAPD

-699 LLALRADMLMAT
+699 MLALRADMLMAT

-721 EALSATDDPAEH
+721 EALSATDDPAEQ

-748 DYATAAEALE
+748 DYTTAAEALE
-758 GLEPDGSADDAAL
+758 GLEPDGTADDAAL

-803 LADWRLYDLI
+803 LGDWRLYDLI

-863 PYEEVLALSAR
+863 PYEEVLVLSAK
-874 LRESAR
+874 LRDSAR

-894 RGEAALLSGDLALAE
+894 RGEAALLSGDLTLAE

-932 QRLAEVRLAQGDRA
+932 QRLAEVRLAQGNRA

-970 RVYGSMI
+970 RVYGTMI

-1025 DARHHL
+1025 DARQHL

-1057 DRAEGDS
+1057 HRAEGDA
-1064 ENARRRLREAAEL
+1064 ETARRRLREAAEL

>member
-15 VEGRPIPANE
+15 VDGRPVPATE
-25 WRRRRAASLVKLLA
+25 WRRRHAASLVKLLA

-73 FARRTLGDSSALVLS
+73 FARRSLGDSSALVLS

-94 FPGACVVV
+94 FPEAHVVV
-102 DVDEFERS
+102 DVDEFERG
-110 AKQAI
+110 AKQAL

-120 DPEECA
+120 DPEGCA

-137 ELLPDDPY
+137 ELLSDDPY
-145 EEWLEVPRDRLRE
+145 EAWLEVPRDRLRQ

-164 RRSGRWNELAMADPA
+164 RRSGRWGELALADPA
-179 DEQANLARARQLA
+179 DEEANLVRARQLA

-233 DAHETQRRPARVL
+233 DAPKSQRRPASVL
-246 FGRDAELRR
+246 FGRAAELHR
-255 IDRLIVAASAGEGR
+255 IDRLIMAASAGQGR

-283 VLRWLDRRAEGRGLR
+283 VLRWLDRRAEERGLR

-335 DEYRTEIEGALR
+335 DAYRSEIEGALR
-347 GSSPEWAGE
+347 GSSHEWAGE

-372 AASGGIA
+372 AASGG
-379 PRAVLRR
+379 
-386 REGTRIPS
+386 
-394 PSDDEVG
+394 
-401 ALQRRDQRG
+401 
-410 AIKLGASAASGAIK
+410 
-424 LGGAVLIVDDAHD
+424 GAVLIVDDAHD
-437 ADEASLRLLHYLSRV
+437 ADEGSMRLLHYLSRA

-486 VPLDLGQL
+486 VPLNFGQL

-499 RQLASPAVGEDQVIL
+499 RRLASRVVGEDRVHL

-536 SGDDRGG
+536 SDDDRGG
-543 PTGALVLRGLGDAA
+543 PTGALVLRGLGNAA

-568 AEFNT
+568 AEFDT

-593 ALVGGVI
+593 ALAGGVI
-600 ERVAA
+600 ERMAA
-605 GYRFRHSLVRDA
+605 GYRFQHSLVRDA
-617 LLDGLPPHRLLPLHR
+617 LLDDLPPHQLLPLHR

-658 GAAAPILLQAAR
+658 RGAAPILLQAAR

-682 SLIDAVRTDVRD
+682 SLIDAVRQDVRE

-721 EALSATDDPAEH
+721 EALSATEDPAEH
-733 RRLLPRLARAATFAG
+733 WRLLPRLARAATFAG
-748 DYATAAEALE
+748 DYATAAEALD

-828 RLAVELRAGADRP
+828 RLAVELRASAERP
-841 DLARAM
+841 DMARAM

-863 PYEEVLALSAR
+863 PYDEVLALAAK
-874 LRESAR
+874 LRDSAR

-894 RGEAALLSGDLALAE
+894 RGEAALLSGDLTLAE

-932 QRLAEVRLAQGDRA
+932 QRLAEVRLAQGDRG

-970 RVYGSMI
+970 RVYGTMI
-977 RAAPDVETARAVVDQ
+977 RAAPDIETARAVVDQ

-1025 DARHHL
+1025 DARNHL

-1057 DRAEGDS
+1057 HRAEGDA
-1064 ENARRRLREAAEL
+1064 ETARRRLREAAEL

>member
-120 DPEECA
+120 DPEEWA

-158 LHQELL
+158 LRQELL

-192 DSGNRGAALRQLER
+192 DGGNRGAALRQLER

-283 VLRWLDRRAEGRGLR
+283 VLRWLDRRAEERGLR

-401 ALQRRDQRG
+401 ALQRRDPR
-410 AIKLGASAASGAIK
+410 GASAASGAIK

-437 ADEASLRLLHYLSRV
+437 ADEASLRLLHYLSRA

-526 AAIELARTAA
+526 AAIELARTAV

-557 ISALTK
+557 ISALTN

-573 DEYVAVA
+573 DEYVALA
-580 GVGEAQAYALLDE
+580 GVSEPQAYALLDE

-600 ERVAA
+600 ERMAA

-632 RAAEALRSLSAS
+632 RAAEALRGLIAS
-644 PARIGHQL
+644 PARIAHQL
-652 LQAGDV
+652 LQGGDV

-711 GDAGAVGAYR
+711 GDAGAVAAYR

-733 RRLLPRLARAATFAG
+733 RRLRPRLARAATFAG
-748 DYATAAEALE
+748 DYAAAGEALE

-828 RLAVELRAGADRP
+828 RLAVELRTSADRP

-880 RSGVLRAVAFATAL
+880 RSGALRAVAFATAL
-894 RGEAALLSGDLALAE
+894 RGEAALLSGDLTLAE
-909 TELTEAAELHHD
+909 MELTEAAELHHD
-921 IGSTAGEAHSL
+921 IGSIAGEAHSL
-932 QRLAEVRLAQGDRA
+932 QRLAEVRLAKGDRA

-956 PLARWSATALHLLQ
+956 PLAHWSATALHLLQ

-977 RAAPDVETARAVVDQ
+977 RAAPDVETARAIVDQ

-1064 ENARRRLREAAEL
+1064 ETARRRLREAAEL

>member
-15 VEGRPIPANE
+15 IDGRPIPPTE
-25 WRRRRAASLVKLLA
+25 WRRRQAASLIKLLA
-39 LAPRRTLHREQV
+39 LAPRHTLHKEQV
-51 IDALWPDTAID
+51 IDALWPGTAIE

-73 FARRTLGDSSALVLS
+73 FARRSLGDSSALVLS

-94 FPGACVVV
+94 FPDAHLVV
-102 DVDEFERS
+102 DIDEFECS
-110 AKQAI
+110 AKRAI

-120 DPEECA
+120 DPEVRASVA
-126 AAAAAADRWAG
+126 AVADRWAG
-137 ELLPDDPY
+137 ELLPGNPY
-145 EEWLEVPRDRLRE
+145 EAWLEVPRDRLRQ

-164 RRSGRWNELAMADPA
+164 RRSGRWGELALADPA
-179 DEQANLARARQLA
+179 DEEASLACARQLA
-192 DSGNRGAALRQLER
+192 DGGNRGAALRQLER

-233 DAHETQRRPARVL
+233 DSPETQRRSARVL
-246 FGRDAELRR
+246 FGRGAELRR
-255 IDRLIVAASAGEGR
+255 IDRLLVAASAGQGR
-269 TLFVSGPAGIGKTA
+269 TLFVSGSAGIGKTA
-283 VLRWLDRRAEGRGLR
+283 LLRWLDRRAEERGLR
-298 VGVGAAAALEGAWPY
+298 VGVGAAASLEGAWPY

-326 YPALLDGLA
+326 HPALLDGLA

-361 LFVSAAELLRL
+361 LFVSTAELLRL
-372 AASGGIA
+372 AASG
-379 PRAVLRR
+379 
-386 REGTRIPS
+386 
-394 PSDDEVG
+394 
-401 ALQRRDQRG
+401 
-410 AIKLGASAASGAIK
+410 
-424 LGGAVLIVDDAHD
+424 GGAVLIVDDAHD
-437 ADEASLRLLHYLSRV
+437 ADEASLRLLHYLSRA

-499 RQLASPAVGEDQVIL
+499 RRLASPAVGEDQLGV

-536 SGDDRGG
+536 SGDDRGA
-543 PTGALVLRGLGDAA
+543 PMGALVLRGLGDAA
-557 ISALTK
+557 ISALTN

-580 GVGEAQAYALLDE
+580 GVSEAQAYALLDE

-600 ERVAA
+600 ERIAA

-617 LLDGLPPHRLLPLHR
+617 LLDGLPPHRLLPMHR
-632 RAAEALRSLSAS
+632 RAAEALHGLSAS
-644 PARIGHQL
+644 PARIAHQL

-658 GAAAPILLQAAR
+658 SAAAPILLQAAR

-682 SLIDAVRTDVRD
+682 SLIDAVRSDVRD

-699 LLALRADMLMAT
+699 MLALRADMLMAT
-711 GDAGAVGAYR
+711 GDVGAVAAYR
-721 EALSATDDPAEH
+721 EALSSTDDPAEH
-733 RRLLPRLARAATFAG
+733 RRLRPRLARAATFAG
-748 DYATAAEALE
+748 DYTTAGEALE

-771 LLARGN
+771 LLAQGN

-828 RLAVELRAGADRP
+828 RLAVELRASADRP

-880 RSGVLRAVAFATAL
+880 RSGALRAVAFATAL
-894 RGEAALLSGDLALAE
+894 RGEAALLSGDLTLAE
-909 TELTEAAELHHD
+909 TELCEAAELHHD
-921 IGSTAGEAHSL
+921 VGSTAGEAHSL
-932 QRLAEVRLAQGDRA
+932 QRLAEVRLAQGDRP

-956 PLARWSATALHLLQ
+956 PLARWSASALHLLQ
-970 RVYGSMI
+970 RVYGTMI

-1013 AAIACADAGDLD
+1013 AAIACADVADLD

-1057 DRAEGDS
+1057 HRAEGDA
-1064 ENARRRLREAAEL
+1064 ETARRRLREAADL
-1077 FAAAGQPLDVDRCLA
+1077 FAVAGQPLDVDRCLA